1 MEFIFYGLLLSVIFF
16 GPWIGLA
23 ILRHRLRSQQFMLDE
38 RFSTLT
44 QRLFQVESTL
54 QNLQRDLTS
63 KARPVDT
70 PVPAV
75 EQSAPAPRPVTE
87 NVERKRVE
95 PVLAPK
101 VAPPPLP
108 ITRPPAIPVDLP
120 RPTPVVIKEPAPSF
134 TNADIRPALAEKIRQ
149 SGGIEEFLGKNL
161 LNKIGIVLTVIG
173 IAFLISTALQTLGPT
188 GKVLLGYTVSLAM
201 LGAGIWFER
210 NDRYRILARAGIA
223 GGWALLFFTTYAM
236 YHVPAAHVLS
246 SQALDLVLM
255 LIVALAMVWHT
266 LRYNSQ
272 VVTGLAFLLAY
283 STIFISRVNVY
294 SLTAGVVLAIGIV
307 LITLKRNWF
316 ELEIFGILASYL
328 NHYFWLRPII
338 EPMGGQKHAFAEFLP
353 SAAILISYWLIYR
366 ISYVVRRVTTEHEE
380 QVSTVAGLLNS
391 VLLMA
396 ILKYQ
401 AVHPEWAFWALLAFG
416 AVEITLGQLPIT
428 RKRRTAFIVLS
439 TIGAVLLVA
448 AIPFRYSGAHVSV
461 IWLLEAEAFFLVGV
475 WTNERLF
482 SRLGMLASFATAGQ
496 MLAYEAARVFGR
508 RIDSADLSPDY
519 RVGLLV
525 VGVGAVVLYTNAHYF
540 ARRWSTFF
548 DDYIDRRLLF
558 YSSYAAAALATV
570 SLWMAF
576 PELWTAVAW
585 SAFALVLAIVANKR
599 SGASQT
605 EPTEA
610 SESLWKSGASA
621 PRYSSAERGASA
633 PDLAIQANA
642 ISIFALVRVLA
653 INFESTQHYHHIS
666 LRLVTI
672 AAVAILFYITS
683 RWTAFARTAHELHI
697 PDAYTWTASTLV
709 AVLIWYELQPISVAV
724 AWCLFGVLLFDI
736 GVHQRRA
743 SLRWQGYVALVSSF
757 LRVFF
762 VNLNAEPIPGD
773 ISARVYT
780 IIPLAAAFF
789 YIYTRRNEVEPSTYE
804 TYIVKAQSW
813 MGTLT
818 IAALVRFE
826 LPANWVVTGWAVL
839 IIVLLAITMLLHDRV
854 FQQQGILLAIGV
866 LFRALFHNF
875 YSRGPQQFAGWS
887 VSSIAVLWAV
897 LALFASLYFAF
908 RLREKEL
915 PQSTRLWQRAWNFAV
930 YRPEQTLFFVPLI
943 VLTVLLAVEMRKGL
957 TTVSWGLEAVAV
969 FLFALW
975 VGERSF
981 RLSGLALLLLCVGKI
996 VIIDVW
1002 GLGPNDR
1009 YLTFIIMGGAL
1020 LLVSFLYTRYR
1031 ETIKAYL

>member
-1 MEFIFYGLLLSVIFF
+1 MEFVFYGLLVIVILF

-23 ILRHRLRSQQFMLDE
+23 MLRRRIHGQQTALEE
-38 RFSTLT
+38 RFGALT
-44 QRLFQVESTL
+44 QRIFEVESAL
-54 QNLQRDLTS
+54 RELQRKPRPAEAQPPPQPQHIDVPEPS
-63 KARPVDT
+63 KAEVPV
-70 PVPAV
+70 
-75 EQSAPAPRPVTE
+75 APRVIAPPPPP
-87 NVERKRVE
+87 RVE
-95 PVLAPK
+95 P
-101 VAPPPLP
+101 PPPTP
-108 ITRPPAIPVDLP
+108 VEIPQP
-120 RPTPVVIKEPAPSF
+120 FPVVIKEPASSF
-134 TNADIRPALAEKIRQ
+134 GSTEIGSNFAEKIRE
-149 SGGIEEFLGKNL
+149 GGGLEAFLGKNL
-161 LNKIGIVLTVIG
+161 LNKLGIVLTVIG
-173 IAFLISTALQTLGPT
+173 VAFLISTALQTLGPA
-188 GKVLLGYTVSLAM
+188 GKVLLGYVVSAAM

-294 SLTAGVVLAIGIV
+294 SLTAGVVLALGIV

-316 ELEIFGILASYL
+316 ELEIFGILAGYL

-338 EPMGGQKHAFAEFLP
+338 EPMNGHKHPFAEFIP
-353 SAAILISYWLIYR
+353 STGILISYWLIYR
-366 ISYVVRRVTTEHEE
+366 ISYVVRRITREQEE
-380 QVSTVAGLLNS
+380 QTSTVSGLLNS
-391 VLLMA
+391 ILLMA
-396 ILKYQ
+396 VLKYQ

-428 RKRRTAFIVLS
+428 KKRRTAFVVLS

-461 IWLLEAEAFFLVGV
+461 IWMLEAEAFFLVGV

-482 SRLGMLASFATAGQ
+482 TRIGMLAGFATAGQ

-525 VGVGAVVLYTNAHYF
+525 VGVGATVLYANAHYF
-540 ARRWSTFF
+540 SRRWSGFF
-548 DDYIDRRLLF
+548 DRHVDQRLLF
-558 YSSYAAAALATV
+558 YSSYAGAALATAA
-570 SLWMAF
+570 LWMAF

-585 SAFALVLAIVANKR
+585 SAFALALAIAAKKFDL
-599 SGASQT
+599 S
-605 EPTEA
+605 
-610 SESLWKSGASA
+610 
-621 PRYSSAERGASA
+621 
-633 PDLAIQANA
+633 DLAIQANA
-642 ISIFALVRVLA
+642 ISAFALIRVVV
-653 INFESTQHYHHIS
+653 INFESNQHFHHIS

-683 RWTAFARTAHELHI
+683 RWTGFTERAHALRL

-709 AVLIWYELQPISVAV
+709 AVLMWYELQPISVAL
-724 AWCLFGVLLFDI
+724 AWCLFGVLLFEI
-736 GVHQRRA
+736 GAHQRRS
-743 SLRWQGYVALVSSF
+743 SLRWQAYVALVSSF

-762 VNLNAEPIPGD
+762 VNLNAEPTPGD

-789 YIYTRRNEVEPSTYE
+789 YIYTRRNDVEPSHYE
-804 TYIVKAQSW
+804 SYLLSAQSW
-813 MGTLT
+813 MGTITL
-818 IAALVRFE
+818 AALVRFE
-826 LPANWVVTGWAVL
+826 LPTDWVVTGWAALVV
-839 IIVLLAITMLLHDRV
+839 VLLAVAMLLHDHL
-854 FQQQGILLAIGV
+854 FQQQSILLAVAV

-875 YSRGPQQFAGWS
+875 YSRGQQQFAGWS
-887 VSSIAVLWAV
+887 ISSVAVLVAV
-897 LALFASLYFAF
+897 LALFVSLFFAF

-915 PQSTRLWQRAWNFAV
+915 PEANRLIQRAWNFAIH
-930 YRPEQTLFFVPLI
+930 RPEQFLFFVPLVI
-943 VLTVLLAVEMRKGL
+943 LTVLLAVEMRSGL
-957 TTVSWGLEAVAV
+957 ITVSWGIEAVLV

-975 VGERSF
+975 VGERSY

-996 VIIDVW
+996 VVVDVW
-1002 GLGPNDR
+1002 GLGPSDR
-1009 YLTFIIMGGAL
+1009 YITFIIMGGAL

-1031 ETIKAYL
+1031 ETIKEYL